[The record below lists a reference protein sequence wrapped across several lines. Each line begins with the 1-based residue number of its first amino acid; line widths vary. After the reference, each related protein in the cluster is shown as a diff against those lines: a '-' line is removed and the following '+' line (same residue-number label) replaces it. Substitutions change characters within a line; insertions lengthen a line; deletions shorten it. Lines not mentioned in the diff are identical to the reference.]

1 MFYISIPH
9 PCQPN
14 SSQHCPLPRLWLTT
28 DPAIPHFRHLCC
40 WGCSGGSVAG
50 AQDITSCPSW
60 ASSSISLCCPR
71 YRSHHACSVQ
81 RKANA
86 LRTYKPLSNP
96 RPGMLLI
103 TYTYPCTLLITTIWT
118 CFQRGQGCRER
129 WREDWPVSH
138 TSLLFAT
145 AIGKWPLIPLNQA
158 ISQVVTWV
166 VHCD

>member
-1 MFYISIPH
+1 MKPIIPRVHLLTMFYIAIPH
-9 PCQPN
+9 PRQPN
-14 SSQHCPLPRLWLTT
+14 SSHHCPLPRLWLTT

-86 LRTYKPLSNP
+86 LHTYKPLSNP
-96 RPGMLLI
+96 RPGMLVI
-103 TYTYPCTLLITTIWT
+103 TYTYPCTLLHHNHLNLFSERTGLQREMERGLTCLPYMSAVCYSHREMTTNT
-118 CFQRGQGCRER
+118 
-129 WREDWPVSH
+129 
-138 TSLLFAT
+138 T
-145 AIGKWPLIPLNQA
+145 
-158 ISQVVTWV
+158 
-166 VHCD
+166 

>member
-1 MFYISIPH
+1 MKPIIPRVHLLTMFYISVPH
-9 PCQPN
+9 PRQPN
-14 SSQHCPLPRLWLTT
+14 SSHHCPLPRLWLTT

-60 ASSSISLCCPR
+60 ASSNISLCCPR

-103 TYTYPCTLLITTIWT
+103 TYTYPCTLLHHNHLNLFSERTGWEREMERGLTCLPYISAVCYSHREMTTNT
-118 CFQRGQGCRER
+118 
-129 WREDWPVSH
+129 
-138 TSLLFAT
+138 T
-145 AIGKWPLIPLNQA
+145 
-158 ISQVVTWV
+158 
-166 VHCD
+166 

>member
-1 MFYISIPH
+1 MKPIIPRVHLLTMFYLSIPH

-14 SSQHCPLPRLWLTT
+14 SSQHCPLPTLWLTT
-28 DPAIPHFRHLCC
+28 DPVIPHFRHLCC

-71 YRSHHACSVQ
+71 YRSHHASSVQ

-86 LRTYKPLSNP
+86 LHTYKPLSNP

-103 TYTYPCTLLITTIWT
+103 TYTYPCTLLHHNHLNLFSERTGLEREMERGLTCLPYISAVCYSHREMTTNT
-118 CFQRGQGCRER
+118 
-129 WREDWPVSH
+129 
-138 TSLLFAT
+138 T
-145 AIGKWPLIPLNQA
+145 
-158 ISQVVTWV
+158 
-166 VHCD
+166 